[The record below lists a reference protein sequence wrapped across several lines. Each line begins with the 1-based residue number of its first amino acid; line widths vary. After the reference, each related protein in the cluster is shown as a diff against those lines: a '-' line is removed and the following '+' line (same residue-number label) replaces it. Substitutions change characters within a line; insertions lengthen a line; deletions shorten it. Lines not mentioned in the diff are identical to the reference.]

1 MTNKELADLI
11 YPNINKTVEDY
22 EKMYPKRNLK
32 EGAVVSRFAP
42 SPTGFVH
49 MGSLLTTLIERKIP
63 DETDGVFYL
72 RIEDTDQKRSVENG
86 IEGALTMDN
95 MNTTNMQT
103 TSNDYTATRTS
114 STTNATGMNTST
126 MWVWMIVAIAAIGI
140 VGLVWFYASQHRVN

>member
-1 MTNKELADLI
+1 M
-11 YPNINKTVEDY
+11 
-22 EKMYPKRNLK
+22 LK
-32 EGAVVSRFAP
+32 K
-42 SPTGFVH
+42 
-49 MGSLLTTLIERKIP
+49 SLLILFIIFCILCISNICFANDMASDMKDAVNSASSTLIDGTKNLA
-63 DETDGVFYL
+63 TDVRNGVGN
-72 RIEDTDQKRSVENG
+72 VENG

-95 MNTTNMQT
+95 MNNTNMQT

>member
-1 MTNKELADLI
+1 M
-11 YPNINKTVEDY
+11 
-22 EKMYPKRNLK
+22 LK
-32 EGAVVSRFAP
+32 K
-42 SPTGFVH
+42 
-49 MGSLLTTLIERKIP
+49 SLLILFIIFCILCISNICFANDMASDMKDAVNSASSTLI
-63 DETDGVFYL
+63 DGTKNLAADV
-72 RIEDTDQKRSVENG
+72 RNGVGNVENG

-126 MWVWMIVAIAAIGI
+126 MWIWMIVAIAAIGI

>member
-1 MTNKELADLI
+1 M
-11 YPNINKTVEDY
+11 
-22 EKMYPKRNLK
+22 LK
-32 EGAVVSRFAP
+32 K
-42 SPTGFVH
+42 
-49 MGSLLTTLIERKIP
+49 SLLILFIIFCILCISNICFANDMASDMKDAVNSASSTLI
-63 DETDGVFYL
+63 DGTKNLAADV
-72 RIEDTDQKRSVENG
+72 RNGVGNVENG

-95 MNTTNMQT
+95 MNTANMQT

>member
-1 MTNKELADLI
+1 M
-11 YPNINKTVEDY
+11 
-22 EKMYPKRNLK
+22 LK
-32 EGAVVSRFAP
+32 K
-42 SPTGFVH
+42 
-49 MGSLLTTLIERKIP
+49 SLLILFIIFCILCISNICFANDMASDMKDAVNSASSTLI
-63 DETDGVFYL
+63 DGTKNLAADV
-72 RIEDTDQKRSVENG
+72 RNGVGNVENG

>member
-1 MTNKELADLI
+1 M
-11 YPNINKTVEDY
+11 
-22 EKMYPKRNLK
+22 LK
-32 EGAVVSRFAP
+32 K
-42 SPTGFVH
+42 
-49 MGSLLTTLIERKIP
+49 SLLILFIIFCILCISNICFANDMASDMKDAVNSASSTLIDGTKNLA
-63 DETDGVFYL
+63 TDVRNGVGN
-72 RIEDTDQKRSVENG
+72 VENG